1 MRNKYR
7 ICGSKVYIEMKC
19 RKVCIISLESLP
31 LVLPYTWCVEGTGY
45 AMSRTNGKAV
55 KMHRIITNAQRGEYV
70 DHIDGNPLN
79 NVIENLRICK
89 KQQNEYNTKI
99 RSDNTSGFKGVS
111 FSKKRKKYRAY
122 ITRDGKQYYLGY
134 FNTKEEAA
142 EAYNEKAKELFG
154 NFARLN
160 QYAG

>member
-31 LVLPYTWCVEGTGY
+31 LVLPY
-45 AMSRTNGKAV
+45 
-55 KMHRIITNAQRGEYV
+55 
-70 DHIDGNPLN
+70 
-79 NVIENLRICK
+79 
-89 KQQNEYNTKI
+89 
-99 RSDNTSGFKGVS
+99 
-111 FSKKRKKYRAY
+111 
-122 ITRDGKQYYLGY
+122 

-142 EAYNEKAKELFG
+142 KAYNKKAKELFG
-154 NFARLN
+154 DFARLD